1 MLRTAHKQMNKH
13 MYDNSI
19 ELTIEGLTRGRDFRD
34 AYILVLREKPNGRFY
49 PVLISQEAYN
59 MVSAALDNH
68 DYTCS
73 RLMNKLAGRLAMKL
87 IGIRLLQPNK
97 GQTQALLDFKTS
109 SMEVVSVNVS
119 AAEAAVAALET
130 HTSIWIEEQLFSRQ
144 NHMPQ
149 TDQSMALPL
158 AAMTRNLLEEVLQ
171 SAVADDNFEL
181 ASILRDELNK
191 RKSDNHTPEEA

>member
-1 MLRTAHKQMNKH
+1 
-13 MYDNSI
+13 
-19 ELTIEGLTRGRDFRD
+19 
-34 AYILVLREKPNGRFY
+34 
-49 PVLISQEAYN
+49 
-59 MVSAALDNH
+59 
-68 DYTCS
+68 
-73 RLMNKLAGRLAMKL
+73 MKL
-87 IGIRLLQPNK
+87 IGIRLLQPNN

-158 AAMTRNLLEEVLQ
+158 TAMTRNLLEEVLQ